1 MGNQLSDGEKVVVT
15 VFVAVLAGGVAGL
28 FFFGRAMLDMQQAI
42 GDLNVSVA
50 GLQRDVTDLREDIAD
65 LQEDVADLQEDVADL
80 QEEMVAFR
88 AEVSERFDA
97 MELRLS
103 AVENAIETHHG
114 PLAGPASGSA
124 N

>member
-65 LQEDVADLQEDVADL
+65 LQEDVADLQE
-80 QEEMVAFR
+80 EMVAFR